1 MKKIVILGCENS
13 HANTFLNFIKK
24 NEKFKDVEVLGV
36 YSHERPAAEK
46 LNATYGVKVMDNY
59 DEFVGQVDGVV
70 VTARHGDNHFKY
82 AKPYIANGITM
93 FIDKPV
99 TISEDE
105 ALEFMQLCIKNGV
118 KVTGGSCLK
127 YADFIKELAND
138 VKDEVGGKTLG
149 GSLRGPVQLINP
161 HGGFYFYAQ
170 HLAEMVMTPF
180 GNYPKSV
187 NAFQNDK
194 LVNVVF
200 HYENYDIHGMFVD
213 GNYKYYASRYTE
225 EGAKASM
232 FDLSDNCFLEEF
244 DHFYDI
250 MSGKDQIVSYKD
262 FIAPVFVLNA
272 IERSLASGKEEKVKE
287 YSL

>member
-13 HANTFLNFIKK
+13 HANTFLNFIRK
-24 NEKFKDVEVLGV
+24 NDKFKDVEVLGV

-127 YADFIKELAND
+127 YADFIKELASD

-149 GSLRGPVQLINP
+149 GSLRGPVQLVNP

-225 EGAKASM
+225 EGAKAST
-232 FDLSDNCFLEEF
+232 FDLTDNCFLEEF
-244 DHFYDI
+244 DHFYEI